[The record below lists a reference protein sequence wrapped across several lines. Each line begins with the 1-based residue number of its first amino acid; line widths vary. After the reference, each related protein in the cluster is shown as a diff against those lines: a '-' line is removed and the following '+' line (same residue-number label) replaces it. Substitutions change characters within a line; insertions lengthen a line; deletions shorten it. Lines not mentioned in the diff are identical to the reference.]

1 VLQLTEKEKERER
14 ERERR
19 VYNLLYFH
27 ISSLTITWISLTVR
41 VVRVSPR
48 DVSRLGE
55 SYATSPFL
63 ALLEIRVKEDKIL
76 LSSMNLDF

>member
-1 VLQLTEKEKERER
+1 VDEGVAAHGE
-14 ERERR
+14 
-19 VYNLLYFH
+19 
-27 ISSLTITWISLTVR
+27 
-41 VVRVSPR
+41 R